1 MSEYNFSISSRRSST
16 SSKFASPSVFGD
28 HEFSIAA
35 FKKSNWFDAYLYL
48 KENEQLFSDNHQ
60 LLIDEILKLLFD
72 DTLTKEVTIHLLSL
86 LEQFYHYFQ
95 DADL

>member
-16 SSKFASPSVFGD
+16 SSKITSFSD
-28 HEFSIAA
+28 QEFNISA

-72 DTLTKEVTIHLLSL
+72 DSLTKEVIIHLLSL
-86 LEQFYHYFQ
+86 LEHFYHYFQ

>member
-1 MSEYNFSISSRRSST
+1 MSEYNFSTVSSRRSST
-16 SSKFASPSVFGD
+16 SSKITTVFSD
-28 HEFSIAA
+28 HEFSTAA
-35 FKKSNWFDAYLYL
+35 FKKSSWFDAYLHL

-60 LLIDEILKLLFD
+60 LMIDEILKLLFD

>member
-16 SSKFASPSVFGD
+16 CSKITSASVFSD
-28 HEFSIAA
+28 HEFSVAA
-35 FKKSNWFDAYLYL
+35 FKKSNWFDAYQYL
-48 KENEQLFSDNHQ
+48 KENEQLFSDNYQ

-86 LEQFYHYFQ
+86 LEQFHHYFQ